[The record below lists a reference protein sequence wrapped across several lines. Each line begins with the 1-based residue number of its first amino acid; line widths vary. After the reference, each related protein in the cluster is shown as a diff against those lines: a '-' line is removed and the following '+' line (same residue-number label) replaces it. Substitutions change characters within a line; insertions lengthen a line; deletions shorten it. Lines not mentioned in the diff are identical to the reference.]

1 MRARSSALPVQG
13 VPLGETVV
21 LLYQRDLALP
31 LVTVTRRV
39 ARLARL
45 ARVAS
50 SSPHSARTAHTAGR
64 GTERRRQR
72 RTHRRARSVGPADP
86 SMKSTTPGP
95 PSVDARRRRV
105 RQRPGERRRERV
117 RPTRA
122 ARDEATRA
130 SEATAQP
137 RPRRDPPHE
146 LRLGLIE
153 RSPLHVRARL
163 HVRHLEALVLRVG
176 IEERRN
182 RTRVVAVVVRAAGVP
197 IGQLRVRRL
206 RGHPLGDGAKIGK
219 SPNPAPAPRK
229 PRRSRPIYPA
239 ELCDR
244 KPLSVRLRQKK
255 WTSDLAKGRK

>member
-1 MRARSSALPVQG
+1 MRARSSSPPVQG
-13 VPLGETVV
+13 VPRGETVV
-21 LLYQRDLALP
+21 VLEQRDLVLP

-50 SSPHSARTAHTAGR
+50 SSPHSSRTTHTTGR
-64 GTERRRQR
+64 GTERCRQR
-72 RTHRRARSVGPADP
+72 RTHRRARSVRPARP
-86 SMKSTTPGP
+86 PMKSTPGA

-122 ARDEATRA
+122 ARNEATRA

-153 RSPLHVRARL
+153 RRALHVRARL

-182 RTRVVAVVVRAAGVP
+182 RTRVVAVVVRAAGVS

-206 RGHPLGDGAKIGK
+206 RGHALGDGAKIGEP
-219 SPNPAPAPRK
+219 PNQNPQTQRP
-229 PRRSRPIYPA
+229 RSRPIYPA
-239 ELCDR
+239 DPTR
-244 KPLSVRLRQKK
+244 
-255 WTSDLAKGRK
+255 T